1 VPELA
6 VNLIVDDEDIIR
18 EVLKEAL
25 ESGRF
30 TIIAGLGIARI
41 FDLVARARVA
51 SGELVRVLPQADG
64 GGPPVH
70 ALALG
75 QTHDAYDSCGS
86 RSLGGSLVAVIV
98 WLADARFCAKRLGSG
113 QARLGK

>member
-6 VNLIVDDEDIIR
+6 VDLIVDDEDIIR

-25 ESGRF
+25 ESGGF
-30 TIIAGLGIARI
+30 AVIAGLGIARI

-51 SGELVRVLPQADG
+51 SGELVRVLPQVDG

-70 ALALG
+70 ARSLG
-75 QTHDAYDSCGS
+75 QTHA
-86 RSLGGSLVAVIV
+86 A
-98 WLADARFCAKRLGSG
+98 
-113 QARLGK
+113 